1 MKQYLIYA
9 LLLLAA
15 ACGKDETPE
24 PRPNIPPL
32 EAEMLPGGWP
42 EPVVPNLNGAAAHFN
57 TYIDFNSYWNSAAM
71 NQFQRA
77 GYKFVRMGLRGTTWK
92 RSMVFIVSEVIQVT
106 SPVTTWLSMLFS
118 GAASVPYSAWASGT
132 HFTGNRRLSPSPLRR
147 G

>member
-77 GYKFVRMGLRGTTWK
+77 GYKFVRMGAPWH
-92 RSMVFIVSEVIQVT
+92 EVIQVT